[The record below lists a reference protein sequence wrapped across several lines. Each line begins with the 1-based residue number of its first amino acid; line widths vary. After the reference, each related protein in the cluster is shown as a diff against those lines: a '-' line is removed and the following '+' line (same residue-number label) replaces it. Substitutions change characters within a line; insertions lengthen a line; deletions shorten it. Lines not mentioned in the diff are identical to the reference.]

1 MSAGSTLDF
10 TTGKKYK
17 FVLAGACSL
26 FSYTFLLFFQPFG
39 INNYRPDEKITPLLA
54 LALLGFCLIIF
65 MSFLACE
72 FIIRPKQIRWSQGS
86 WFYGW
91 LVTEITLIGSISF
104 LFYNLIGGFHDF
116 HFRSYLKHLV
126 EMGSILVFPIAGTL
140 FYFRHTS
147 VVKEYEAIVSVSED
161 HPDLENVVLFSGD
174 YKKDKIA
181 LNLQNVVYIQSVDN
195 YASLNYVE
203 GDEIKKYLIRS
214 TLAGLEQKIAGPT
227 IVRCN
232 RSTLV
237 NLIHLESSRTV
248 SGKLQLKLNGV
259 PQIIEVAR
267 SRQQDLIQ
275 RTEQLTR

>member
-1 MSAGSTLDF
+1 MAWCFRGNPKRELLNKNIWLR
-10 TTGKKYK
+10 G
-17 FVLAGACSL
+17 VLG
-26 FSYTFLLFFQPFG
+26 G
-39 INNYRPDEKITPLLA
+39 
-54 LALLGFCLIIF
+54 
-65 MSFLACE
+65 
-72 FIIRPKQIRWSQGS
+72 QGS

-91 LVTEITLIGSISF
+91 LVAEIALIGSISF

-181 LNLQNVVYIQSVDN
+181 LPLHNVLFIQSEDN
-195 YASLNYVE
+195 YASLNYLENNEV
-203 GDEIKKYLIRS
+203 KKYLIRS
-214 TLAGLEQKIAGPT
+214 TLTSLEQKIAGPT

-248 SGKLQLKLNGV
+248 SGKLQLKLTGV

-275 RTEQLTR
+275 RIEQLTR